1 MYMLFIIFP
10 CLQVIETI
18 KLFLMIEMILFNRLN
33 ILSNIKLLFSI
44 SIKKRVVSELKSR
57 EIKCL
62 TYWMIHASE

>member
-44 SIKKRVVSELKSR
+44 SIKKRVVSELKFR